1 MLEII
6 EDERGFLS
14 LFDSLLA
21 VFLLFIV
28 FIAFNMVM
36 EIEVPSLSEENS
48 DFKTSQDLMEIL
60 SSKATDRD
68 YSTLEIISYTLD
80 YNNNSLASQREVTGI
95 LDEFFSIYLSSGS
108 YSFAETSQLGGK
120 VLSSRGNVMDGDEVT
135 VAVRHYGNYSYKLYV
150 S

>member
-95 LDEFFSIYLSSGS
+95 LDEFFSSYIARGN

>member
-1 MLEII
+1 MLEIVK
-6 EDERGFLS
+6 DERGFLS

-21 VFLLFIV
+21 LFLVFVV

-36 EIEVPSLSEENS
+36 EIEVPSLSEENK

-68 YSTLEIISYTLD
+68 YSTLEIISYALD

-135 VAVRHYGNYSYKLYV
+135 VAIRHYGNYSYKLYV

>member
-1 MLEII
+1 M
-6 EDERGFLS
+6 
-14 LFDSLLA
+14 FDSLLA
-21 VFLLFIV
+21 VFLLFMV
-28 FIAFNMVM
+28 FIAFNMAM

-68 YSTLEIISYTLD
+68 HSTLEIISYTLD
-80 YNNNSLASQREVTGI
+80 YNNNSLSSQREVTRI
-95 LDEFFSIYLSSGS
+95 LDEFFSIYFTRGN

-135 VAVRHYGNYSYKLYV
+135 VAIRHHGNYSYKLYV

>member
-6 EDERGFLS
+6 KDERGFLS
-14 LFDSLLA
+14 LFDSLLV

-48 DFKTSQDLMEIL
+48 DFKTSQDLMDIL

-68 YSTLEIISYTLD
+68 HSTLETISYILD
-80 YNNNSLASQREVTGI
+80 YNNNSLSSQREVTKI
-95 LDEFFSIYLSSGS
+95 LDEFFSIYMPRGN
-108 YSFAETSQLGGK
+108 SQLGGK

-135 VAVRHYGNYSYKLYV
+135 VAIRHHGNYSYKLYV

>member
-6 EDERGFLS
+6 KDERGFLS

-21 VFLLFIV
+21 VFLLFMV
-28 FIAFNMVM
+28 FIAFNMAM

-68 YSTLEIISYTLD
+68 HSTLEIISYTLE
-80 YNNNSLASQREVTGI
+80 YNNNSLSSQREVTRI
-95 LDEFFSIYLSSGS
+95 LDEFFSIYFTRGN

-135 VAVRHYGNYSYKLYV
+135 VAIRHHGNYSYKLYV

>member
-1 MLEII
+1 MLEIVK
-6 EDERGFLS
+6 DERGFLS

-21 VFLLFIV
+21 LFLVFVV

-36 EIEVPSLSEENS
+36 EIEVPSLSEENN

-120 VLSSRGNVMDGDEVT
+120 VLSSRGNVMDGDDVT
-135 VAVRHYGNYSYKLYV
+135 VAIRHYGNYSYKLYV

>member
-6 EDERGFLS
+6 KDERGFLS

-48 DFKTSQDLMEIL
+48 DFKTSQDLMDIL

-68 YSTLEIISYTLD
+68 HSTLETISYILD
-80 YNNNSLASQREVTGI
+80 YNNNSLSSQREVTKI
-95 LDEFFSIYLSSGS
+95 LDEFFSIYMPRGN
-108 YSFAETSQLGGK
+108 YSQLGGK

-135 VAVRHYGNYSYKLYV
+135 VAIRHHGNYSYKLYV

>member
-1 MLEII
+1 MLEIVK
-6 EDERGFLS
+6 DERGFLS

-21 VFLLFIV
+21 LFLVFVV

-36 EIEVPSLSEENS
+36 EIEVPSLSEENN

-135 VAVRHYGNYSYKLYV
+135 VAIGHYGNYSYKLYV

>member
-1 MLEII
+1 MLEIVK
-6 EDERGFLS
+6 DERGFLS

-21 VFLLFIV
+21 LFLVFVV

-36 EIEVPSLSEENS
+36 EIEVPSLSEENK

-108 YSFAETSQLGGK
+108 YSFVETSQLGGK

-135 VAVRHYGNYSYKLYV
+135 VAIRYYGNYYY
-150 S
+150 

>member
-1 MLEII
+1 MLEIVK
-6 EDERGFLS
+6 DERGFLS

-21 VFLLFIV
+21 LFLVFVVL
-28 FIAFNMVM
+28 IAFNMVM
-36 EIEVPSLSEENS
+36 EIEVPSLSEENK

-135 VAVRHYGNYSYKLYV
+135 VAIRHYGNYSYKLYV

>member
-95 LDEFFSIYLSSGS
+95 LDEFFSIYLSSGN

>member
-1 MLEII
+1 M
-6 EDERGFLS
+6 
-14 LFDSLLA
+14 FDSLLA
-21 VFLLFIV
+21 VFLLFMV
-28 FIAFNMVM
+28 FIAFNMAM

-68 YSTLEIISYTLD
+68 HSTLEIISYTLD
-80 YNNNSLASQREVTGI
+80 YNNNSLSSQREVTRI
-95 LDEFFSIYLSSGS
+95 LDEFFSIYFTRGN

-135 VAVRHYGNYSYKLYV
+135 VAIRHYGNYSYKLYV

>member
-6 EDERGFLS
+6 KDERGFLS

-36 EIEVPSLSEENS
+36 EIEVPSLSEENK

-135 VAVRHYGNYSYKLYV
+135 VAIRHYGNYSYKLYV

>member
-1 MLEII
+1 MLEIVK
-6 EDERGFLS
+6 DERGFLS

-21 VFLLFIV
+21 LFLVFVV

-36 EIEVPSLSEENS
+36 EIEVPSLSEENK

-68 YSTLEIISYTLD
+68 YSTLEIISYILD
-80 YNNNSLASQREVTGI
+80 YNNNSLSSQREVTGI

-135 VAVRHYGNYSYKLYV
+135 VAIRHYGNYSYKLYV

>member
-1 MLEII
+1 MLEIVK
-6 EDERGFLS
+6 DERGFLS

-21 VFLLFIV
+21 LFLVFVV

-36 EIEVPSLSEENS
+36 EIEVPSLSEENNN
-48 DFKTSQDLMEIL
+48 FKTSQDLMEIL

-135 VAVRHYGNYSYKLYV
+135 VAIRHYGNYSYKLYV

>member
-1 MLEII
+1 MLEIVK
-6 EDERGFLS
+6 DERGFLS

-21 VFLLFIV
+21 LFLVFVV

-36 EIEVPSLSEENS
+36 EIEVPSLSEENK

-135 VAVRHYGNYSYKLYV
+135 VAIRHYGNYSYKLYV

>member
-1 MLEII
+1 M
-6 EDERGFLS
+6 
-14 LFDSLLA
+14 FDSLLA

-48 DFKTSQDLMEIL
+48 DFKTSQDLMDIL

-68 YSTLEIISYTLD
+68 HSTLETISYILD
-80 YNNNSLASQREVTGI
+80 YNNNSLSSQRKVTGI

-120 VLSSRGNVMDGDEVT
+120 VLSSRGNVMGGDEVT
-135 VAVRHYGNYSYKLYV
+135 VAIRHHGNYSYKLYV

>member
-1 MLEII
+1 MLEIVK
-6 EDERGFLS
+6 DERGFLS

-21 VFLLFIV
+21 LFLVFVV

-36 EIEVPSLSEENS
+36 EIEVPSLSEENK

-108 YSFAETSQLGGK
+108 YSFAETSRLGGK

-135 VAVRHYGNYSYKLYV
+135 VAIRHYGNYSYKLYV

>member
-6 EDERGFLS
+6 KDERGFLS

-21 VFLLFIV
+21 VFLLFMV
-28 FIAFNMVM
+28 FIAFNMAM

-68 YSTLEIISYTLD
+68 HSTLEIISYTLD
-80 YNNNSLASQREVTGI
+80 YNNNSLSSQREVTRI
-95 LDEFFSIYLSSGS
+95 LDEFFSIY
-108 YSFAETSQLGGK
+108 FTRSQLGGK

-135 VAVRHYGNYSYKLYV
+135 VAIRHHGNYSYKLYV

>member
-6 EDERGFLS
+6 KDERGFLS

-48 DFKTSQDLMEIL
+48 DFKTSQDLMDIL

-68 YSTLEIISYTLD
+68 HSTLETISYILD
-80 YNNNSLASQREVTGI
+80 YNNNSLSSQREVTG
-95 LDEFFSIYLSSGS
+95 YWMN
-108 YSFAETSQLGGK
+108 SFRFICPAATIPLQKPVNWEARFYQPGEMSW
-120 VLSSRGNVMDGDEVT
+120 VVM
-135 VAVRHYGNYSYKLYV
+135 K
-150 S
+150 

>member
-1 MLEII
+1 MLEIVK
-6 EDERGFLS
+6 DERGFLS

-21 VFLLFIV
+21 LFLVFVV

-36 EIEVPSLSEENS
+36 EIEVPSLSEENK

-80 YNNNSLASQREVTGI
+80 YNNNSLALQREVTGI

-135 VAVRHYGNYSYKLYV
+135 VAIRHYGNYSYKLYV

>member
-1 MLEII
+1 MLEIVK
-6 EDERGFLS
+6 DERGFLS

-21 VFLLFIV
+21 LFLVFVV

-36 EIEVPSLSEENS
+36 EIEVPSLSEENN

-108 YSFAETSQLGGK
+108 YSFAETSQFGGK

-135 VAVRHYGNYSYKLYV
+135 VAIRHYGNYSYKLYV

>member
-6 EDERGFLS
+6 KDERGFLS

-21 VFLLFIV
+21 VFLLFMV

-68 YSTLEIISYTLD
+68 HSTLEIISYTLD
-80 YNNNSLASQREVTGI
+80 YNNNSLSSQREVTRI
-95 LDEFFSIYLSSGS
+95 LESTGRQGFIK
-108 YSFAETSQLGGK
+108 QGK
-120 VLSSRGNVMDGDEVT
+120 CHGW
-135 VAVRHYGNYSYKLYV
+135 
-150 S
+150 

>member
-1 MLEII
+1 MLEIVK
-6 EDERGFLS
+6 DERGFLS

-21 VFLLFIV
+21 LFLVFVV

-36 EIEVPSLSEENS
+36 EIEVPSLSEENN

-68 YSTLEIISYTLD
+68 YSTLEIISYALD

-135 VAVRHYGNYSYKLYV
+135 VAIRHYGNYSYKLYV

>member
-1 MLEII
+1 MIEIVK
-6 EDERGFLS
+6 DERGFLS

-21 VFLLFIV
+21 LFLVFVV

-36 EIEVPSLSEENS
+36 EIEVPSLSEENK

-135 VAVRHYGNYSYKLYV
+135 VAIRHYGNYSYKLYV

>member
-1 MLEII
+1 MLEIVK
-6 EDERGFLS
+6 DERGFLS

-21 VFLLFIV
+21 LFLVFVV

-36 EIEVPSLSEENS
+36 EIEVPSLSEENK

-108 YSFAETSQLGGK
+108 YSFVETSQLGGK

-135 VAVRHYGNYSYKLYV
+135 VAIRYYGNYSYKLYV

>member
-6 EDERGFLS
+6 KDERGFLS

-21 VFLLFIV
+21 VFLLFMV
-28 FIAFNMVM
+28 FIAFNMAM

-68 YSTLEIISYTLD
+68 HSTLEIISYTLD
-80 YNNNSLASQREVTGI
+80 YNNNSLSSQREVTRI
-95 LDEFFSIYLSSGS
+95 LDEFFSVNWEARFYQAGEMSWM
-108 YSFAETSQLGGK
+108 
-120 VLSSRGNVMDGDEVT
+120 VM
-135 VAVRHYGNYSYKLYV
+135 K
-150 S
+150 

>member
-1 MLEII
+1 MLEIVK
-6 EDERGFLS
+6 DERGFLS

-21 VFLLFIV
+21 LFLVFVV

-36 EIEVPSLSEENS
+36 EIEVPSLSEENN

-135 VAVRHYGNYSYKLYV
+135 VAIRHYGNYSYKLYV

>member
-6 EDERGFLS
+6 KDERGFLS

-36 EIEVPSLSEENS
+36 EIEVPSLSEENN

-135 VAVRHYGNYSYKLYV
+135 VAIRHHGNYSYKLYV

>member
-1 MLEII
+1 MLEIVK
-6 EDERGFLS
+6 DERGFLS

-21 VFLLFIV
+21 LFLVFVV

-36 EIEVPSLSEENS
+36 EIEVPSLSEENK

-120 VLSSRGNVMDGDEVT
+120 VLSSRGNVMDGDDVT
-135 VAVRHYGNYSYKLYV
+135 VAIRHYGNYSYKLYV

>member
-1 MLEII
+1 M
-6 EDERGFLS
+6 
-14 LFDSLLA
+14 FDSLLA
-21 VFLLFIV
+21 VFLLFMV

-68 YSTLEIISYTLD
+68 HSTLEIISYTLD
-80 YNNNSLASQREVTGI
+80 YNNNSLSSQREVTRI
-95 LDEFFSIYLSSGS
+95 LDEFFSIYFTRGN

-135 VAVRHYGNYSYKLYV
+135 VAIRHHGNYSYKLYV

>member
-1 MLEII
+1 MLEIVK
-6 EDERGFLS
+6 DERGFLS

-21 VFLLFIV
+21 LFLVFVV

-36 EIEVPSLSEENS
+36 EIEVPSLSEENK

-120 VLSSRGNVMDGDEVT
+120 VLSSRGNVMGGDEVT
-135 VAVRHYGNYSYKLYV
+135 VAIRHHGNYSYKLYV

>member
-1 MLEII
+1 M
-6 EDERGFLS
+6 
-14 LFDSLLA
+14 FDSLLA

-48 DFKTSQDLMEIL
+48 DFKTSQDLMDIL

-68 YSTLEIISYTLD
+68 HSTLETISYILD
-80 YNNNSLASQREVTGI
+80 YNNNSLSSQRKVTGI

-120 VLSSRGNVMDGDEVT
+120 VLSSRGNVMGGDEVT
-135 VAVRHYGNYSYKLYV
+135 VAIRHHGNYSYKLYV
-150 S
+150 FLIFSKL

>member
-6 EDERGFLS
+6 KDERGFLS

-48 DFKTSQDLMEIL
+48 DFKTSQDLMDIL
-60 SSKATDRD
+60 SSKA
-68 YSTLEIISYTLD
+68 
-80 YNNNSLASQREVTGI
+80 N
-95 LDEFFSIYLSSGS
+95 EFFSIYLSSGS

-120 VLSSRGNVMDGDEVT
+120 VLSSRGNVMGGDEVT
-135 VAVRHYGNYSYKLYV
+135 VAIRHHGNYSYKLYV

>member
-1 MLEII
+1 MLEIVK
-6 EDERGFLS
+6 DERGFLS

-21 VFLLFIV
+21 LFLVFVV

-36 EIEVPSLSEENS
+36 EIEVPSLSEENK

-68 YSTLEIISYTLD
+68 YSTLEIISFTLD

-135 VAVRHYGNYSYKLYV
+135 VAIRHYGNYSYKLYV